1 MSSSHGRLDHSQKD
15 HSQMDHSQKDHS
27 QMDHSQKDHGQKDH
41 SQMDH
46 SQMDH
51 SQMDHSQIDH
61 KLVSPPSVSIVEKGR
76 NLTLVGK
83 RLSWS
88 DALLYCRDFHWDLL
102 SLRGP
107 EDQETMDEL
116 VAGAP
121 FPLTGHLWVGLRRSH
136 RGSEQELVSPPS
148 ISIVEKGRNLTL
160 VGKRLSWSDALLYCR
175 DFHWDLLSLR
185 GPEDQETMDELVAG
199 APFPLTGH
207 LWVGL
212 RRSILGTSWYWM
224 SGDPMDFTRWEQ
236 ASHQSSPCGGVSSM
250 VPSTWGQRS
259 CEDHLH
265 FICSTGP
272 TEGVNKVHFYSSTR
286 EKQTSC

>member
-1 MSSSHGRLDHSQKD
+1 
-15 HSQMDHSQKDHS
+15 MDHSQKDHS
-27 QMDHSQKDHGQKDH
+27 QMDQSQMDHSQMDHNQRDHSQMDHSQMDHSQKDH

-51 SQMDHSQIDH
+51 SQMDHSQKDQSQMDHSQKDHSQMDHSQMDHSQMDH
-61 KLVSPPSVSIVEKGR
+61 KLVSPPSV
-76 NLTLVGK
+76 
-83 RLSWS
+83 
-88 DALLYCRDFHWDLL
+88 
-102 SLRGP
+102 
-107 EDQETMDEL
+107 
-116 VAGAP
+116 
-121 FPLTGHLWVGLRRSH
+121 
-136 RGSEQELVSPPS
+136 
-148 ISIVEKGRNLTL
+148 SIVEKGRNLTL

-236 ASHQSSPCGGVSSM
+236 ASHQSSPCGGVSSK

-259 CEDHLH
+259 CEDHRH
-265 FICSTGP
+265 FMCSTGP

-286 EKQTSC
+286 ETQTSC

>member
-1 MSSSHGRLDHSQKD
+1 MGISPLPYEVRWEPE
-15 HSQMDHSQKDHS
+15 
-27 QMDHSQKDHGQKDH
+27 
-41 SQMDH
+41 
-46 SQMDH
+46 
-51 SQMDHSQIDH
+51 
-61 KLVSPPSVSIVEKGR
+61 LVSPPSVSIVEKGR

-121 FPLTGHLWVGLRRSH
+121 FPLTGHLWVGLRRSILGTSWYWMSGDPMDSPPDGSKPPTSPAPVGACPVRSH

-148 ISIVEKGRNLTL
+148 VSIVEKGRNLTL

-250 VPSTWGQRS
+250 VGVQPIAPLPGPYQDCTTSINLLICPSLQVPQR
-259 CEDHLH
+259 E
-265 FICSTGP
+265 
-272 TEGVNKVHFYSSTR
+272 
-286 EKQTSC
+286 